1 MKIRKKVAGLLAFTM
16 LIGSTNVMGNV
27 QDRLPQD
34 AISPI
39 VVGHTL
45 NASTGDILPTA
56 QITFKEVANSE
67 TSTTVPAND
76 KKKAEYYRFIMED
89 STGNRIVSEPFR
101 TTNTDENTLVNLTTN
116 IESHLEDVNKFRS
129 GALYKVA
136 VQPGHLHHND
146 RGEEI
151 EAPLSNATKDPVR
164 YLLTD
169 FNTLMLEEE
178 DEINVYWEY
187 IPGATYK
194 LVYIDKET
202 DTKAGVD
209 GTDGVSGSGV
219 GTRTIT
225 IRDDEAQIVN
235 YRNKQMVK
243 CTLPDT
249 IAGQKYSAYV
259 MVTNISDSFLKV
271 RFDDVDKNTT
281 APKIVQATRSVSLK
295 VNNIG
300 KNRIRLKWELGT
312 WADNGRLKTTKIYRK
327 LEGES
332 NFTLIGT
339 LNNAA
344 LNPRDPGK
352 FEHDEPTNKAVY
364 YVEFIFTGSSGDESI
379 FTKEI
384 LYTPYE
390 LRDQPL
396 KPSIPDLFTG
406 RVEEGKTKADY
417 LVSGDDVA
425 ERDMKANTFHLTSKT
440 PVQMQLVWDPKKNE
454 SDVID
459 YGLAYDIWVTD
470 NKELLDDETF
480 EPVIKDFRVTAS
492 NTDNLVFKQDGRKVV
507 GIKTLLNEYRDHEG
521 DVKNLISN
529 NTYYIKLVA
538 KREYSGDFISS
549 EPEMAVFSID
559 KNGDIFTP
567 PVLAKPPLR
576 VKPGSVTTN
585 SAIIE
590 WRENWCEI
598 KALNPLLYSEEHDER
613 FFAKL
618 WNSKVYT
625 GGTPSVKFV
634 GGEGLTEHVLL
645 DQGEL
650 DRVKTAVNAVEPF
663 DEHYASR
670 NVTLGS
676 DVKYEVK
683 TILYDDVVEQ
693 INIANRTEI
702 ATEDILTVEKWI
714 IDNESDSTEGWNTV
728 SPEEVT
734 AGWKEYNVTGL
745 TPNTRYFVLIRAYRV
760 LDTGEKLMQT
770 FPSYVIVTTDNEFTS
785 EEPIPKVPILSA
797 EGKTDHSI
805 SVGFIYDKNFT
816 YEIHYGRLDDPNTAT
831 TWEFEISDD
840 PGSENY
846 VADQSKA
853 IIKITGLAADTT
865 YNVWIRAKQK
875 VGNKT
880 SSWSNPVTIRTDKL
894 GVPSVPKGLGKAA
907 YQSILEAGQDFTAV
921 AKDYI
926 TVEWSK
932 IPADAE
938 LDEEEEENE
947 KVYTYV
953 LEYADNPEFLDAVSV
968 DVSDNKAEKA
978 EVLSKTLV
986 KVTGL
991 EANMPYYFRVKAVL
1005 TYNNP
1010 ETKQVVVLESEFCS
1024 TVRIYTTTSS
1034 GEYDGGENEN
1044 VVTFDKPIE
1053 ETFKNGIWTY
1063 EILDVATVTS
1073 GFLDNKQYA
1082 YTITMEN
1089 YNNKYDAN
1097 VRRIKMPKVVLD
1109 TLIKRGMALKIVTN
1123 RGIYDIPGTA
1133 LKNYANK
1140 YSAHDIVQIDLTRLD
1155 HTDIM
1160 NYVRAYPETYQS
1172 GEKLEV
1178 KIKGSA
1184 INRFDEP
1191 IDVSLRLAVIGAYNY
1206 SNYSTYQYNYAVGEW
1221 TNYKYNVSTANN
1233 AYLTF
1238 ATQST
1243 GLNAIYERAVKN
1255 GSVSSSYSMNQI
1267 SSKYNVD
1274 GLGSVYFKND
1284 TVQAG
1289 QYVKLLVGIR
1299 TGADSIDLTV
1309 AATADEYT
1317 KASKAGIY
1325 IGSSSDT
1332 LTKEQALYGIVK
1344 LYELNTGRQIKPSNV
1359 KIKGTSNTYAVAV
1372 SKAYAIGLISDL
1384 APQQKVTYE
1393 ELCDWLTQV
1402 VE

>member
-16 LIGSTNVMGNV
+16 LIGSTHVMGNV

-45 NASTGDILPTA
+45 NASTGDIWPTA
-56 QITFKEVANSE
+56 QVTFKEVKNSDQTGE
-67 TSTTVPAND
+67 LSN
-76 KKKAEYYRFIMED
+76 KKEKAEYYRFILED
-89 STGNRIVSEPFR
+89 STGKKVVSQTFKSDYLGSSELH
-101 TTNTDENTLVNLTTN
+101 NITTN
-116 IESHLEDVNKFRS
+116 IEKHLDDVNQFSS
-129 GALYKVA
+129 GALYKVS
-136 VQPGHLHHND
+136 VQPGHTHYNEK
-146 RGEEI
+146 GEEI
-151 EAPLSNATKDPVR
+151 EAPLSNATKDPYR
-164 YLLTD
+164 YILTD
-169 FNTLMLEEE
+169 FNTIMVEED

-194 LVYIDKET
+194 LAYIDKET
-202 DTKAGVD
+202 NTKAGVD
-209 GTDGVSGSGV
+209 GMDGISSSGV

-225 IRDDEAQIVN
+225 IRDDQAQIVN
-235 YRNKQMVK
+235 YKNKQMVK

-271 RFDDVDKNTT
+271 RFDDVDRNTT
-281 APKIVQATRSVSLK
+281 APKIVQATRSVALK
-295 VNNIG
+295 VTNIG

-312 WADNGRLKTTKIYRK
+312 WADNGKLKTTKIYRK

-339 LNNAA
+339 LNNAT
-344 LNPRDPGK
+344 LNPKDPGK
-352 FEHDEPTNKAVY
+352 FEHDEPTGKAVY
-364 YVEFIFTGSSGDESI
+364 YVEFIFTGTNGDESI
-379 FTKEI
+379 STKEI

-396 KPSIPDLFTG
+396 KPSIPGLFPG
-406 RVEEGKTKADY
+406 RVEEEKTKADY
-417 LVSGDDVA
+417 LVSGDDVN
-425 ERDMKANTFHLTSKT
+425 EKEMKANTFHLTSKA
-440 PVQMQLVWDPKKNE
+440 PLQMQLVWDPKKNE

-459 YGLAYDIWVTD
+459 FGLAYDIWVSD
-470 NKELLDDETF
+470 KKELLEDETF
-480 EPVIKDFRVTAS
+480 EPVIKDFRVTAA
-492 NTDNLVFKQDGRKVV
+492 NTDNLILKQDGRKVV

-521 DVKNLISN
+521 SIKGLVSN

-538 KREYSGDFISS
+538 KREYSGDYISS
-549 EPEMAVFSID
+549 EPETAVFSID

-576 VKPGSVTTN
+576 VKAGSVTSN

-598 KALNPLLYSEEHDER
+598 KATNPLRYSEEHDER

-618 WNSKVYT
+618 WNSRVYT
-625 GGTPSVKFV
+625 GGTPSIKFA
-634 GGEGLTEHVLL
+634 GDKGLTEHILL
-645 DQGEL
+645 DQAEL
-650 DRVKTAVNAVEPF
+650 GKVKETVDAIEPF
-663 DEHYASR
+663 DEHYTSR

-683 TILYDDVVEQ
+683 TILYDDVIQQV
-693 INIANRTEI
+693 NIANKNDVT
-702 ATEDILTVEKWI
+702 TGDMLTVEKWI
-714 IDNESDSTEGWNTV
+714 MDNESDSTEGWNTV

-734 AGWKEYNVTGL
+734 TGWKEHNVTGL
-745 TPNTRYFVLIRAYRV
+745 APNTRYFILIRAYRV

-785 EEPIPKVPILSA
+785 EEPIPKVPTLSA

-816 YEIHYGRLDDPNTAT
+816 YEIHYGRLDDPESAT
-831 TWEFEISDD
+831 NWEFEISDEL
-840 PGSENY
+840 GNENY

-907 YQSILEAGQDFTAV
+907 YQSILEAGKDFAAV
-921 AKDYI
+921 AANYI

-932 IPADAE
+932 IPADTE
-938 LDEEEEENE
+938 LDKEEEQKE
-947 KVYTYV
+947 KVYSYI

-968 DVSDNKAEKA
+968 DVNANEAEKA

-986 KVTGL
+986 KVSGL

-1044 VVTFDKPIE
+1044 VVTFDKPIDQ
-1053 ETFKNGIWTY
+1053 TFKNGVWTY

-1082 YTITMEN
+1082 YTIKMEN

-1109 TLIKRGMALKIVTN
+1109 TLINRGMELKIVTN

-1140 YSAHDIVQIDLTRLD
+1140 YSAKDMVQIDLTRLD
-1155 HTDIM
+1155 YTDII

-1178 KIKGSA
+1178 RIKGSA
-1184 INRFDEP
+1184 VNRFDEP
-1191 IDVSLRLAVIGAYNY
+1191 INVSLRLAVIGAYNY
-1206 SNYSTYQYNYAVGEW
+1206 SNYGTYQYNYASGEW
-1221 TNYKYNVSTANN
+1221 MNYKYNVSNTNN

-1238 ATQST
+1238 ATQNT
-1243 GLNAIYERAVKN
+1243 GLNAIYERTVQN
-1255 GSVSSSYSMNQI
+1255 GNVSSSYSMNQI
-1267 SSKYNVD
+1267 SSKYNVN
-1274 GLGSVYFKND
+1274 GLGTVYFKND

-1289 QYVKLLVGIR
+1289 QYVKLLIGIR
-1299 TGADSIDLTV
+1299 TGAASIDLTV
-1309 AATADEYT
+1309 ASTADEYT

-1325 IGSSSDT
+1325 IGSNTDT

-1359 KIKGTSNTYAVAV
+1359 KIKGTTNTYQEAVA
-1372 SKAYAIGLISDL
+1372 KAYAIGLISDL

-1393 ELCDWLTQV
+1393 ELCDWITQV